1 MHDCVSVLVCM
12 DISIDEFEGN
22 IAQKESKELA
32 PFPSSSAKS
41 AYYIALNVLSSL
53 GGGGGSR
60 ECSHGYPKTP
70 LWKKMWHLKIPPK
83 IRIFM

>member
-32 PFPSSSAKS
+32 PFPSTSAK
-41 AYYIALNVLSSL
+41 
-53 GGGGGSR
+53 
-60 ECSHGYPKTP
+60 
-70 LWKKMWHLKIPPK
+70 
-83 IRIFM
+83 RINQFH